1 MIIYYIIYCFRSLH
15 FYGLGFHPLREDKI
29 NKDSNMIHTLKL
41 LQYEKEKII
50 HQRKLLI
57 ANNINNLRGK
67 GGHNSDPSLAESD
80 EMLMSSIPSLAS
92 NFKKWDNNTANNNK
106 RINTQ
111 GIAMVLVDMPGYGFS
126 YMNNNDN
133 IRVKN
138 LCNTYLCN
146 RGSNLKRVILLLDAR
161 HGFKLGDKVF
171 FKSLFEGERG
181 SERGSER
188 GGGGWN
194 DRDSNS
200 SSERGDRGKSDRMI
214 GQERSDSSLGSSSSL
229 ADRSYTNSNTKTGS
243 KKKRGNIHW
252 KLQIVLTK
260 CDLLDRMELA
270 RRIQVIIGIVYIR
283 VVCLVHV
290 VYSPTPP
297 HPTAYSLGLTYHLCS
312 YV

>member
-1 MIIYYIIYCFRSLH
+1 MQYTILIIYCFRSLH

-29 NKDSNMIHTLKL
+29 NKDNNMIHTLKL
-41 LQYEKEKII
+41 LQYEKEKLI
-50 HQRKLLI
+50 HQRKLNI
-57 ANNINNLRGK
+57 ANNISNLRGK
-67 GGHNSDPSLAESD
+67 EGHNSDPSLAESD

-92 NFKKWDNNTANNNK
+92 NFKKWDKNNK
-106 RINTQ
+106 NTHINTQ

-171 FKSLFEGERG
+171 FKSLFSGESG
-181 SERGSER
+181 GERGSER
-188 GGGGWN
+188 GGGE
-194 DRDSNS
+194 D
-200 SSERGDRGKSDRMI
+200 DRMN
-214 GQERSDSSLGSSSSL
+214 GQKHSDASQTSST
-229 ADRSYTNSNTKTGS
+229 DRSHTNSNIMTGS
-243 KKKRGNIHW
+243 RKKRGNIHW

-270 RRIQVIIGIVYIR
+270 RRIQVR
-283 VVCLVHV
+283 H
-290 VYSPTPP
+290 
-297 HPTAYSLGLTYHLCS
+297 TYRTFLQI
-312 YV
+312 